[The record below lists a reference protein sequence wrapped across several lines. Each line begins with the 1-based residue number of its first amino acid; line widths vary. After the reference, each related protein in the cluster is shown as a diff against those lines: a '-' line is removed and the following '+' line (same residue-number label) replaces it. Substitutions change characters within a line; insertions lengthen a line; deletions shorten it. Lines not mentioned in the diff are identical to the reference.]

1 MMEDAKKIHF
11 KEFKAISRSILTY
24 DDLDLLIT
32 HIVERICGSLKVM
45 GCSIMLYDEREGQ
58 LFRVASCGISETYL
72 DKGPIFVDDR
82 HSAFITGEPVF
93 IEDFQNDPRVQ
104 YPQEAE
110 KEGITSMLSVPV
122 KHRKAPLGMIRIYHD
137 QVWHPNEDDLDSFSL
152 LADYL
157 GLVIENNGLKNFLE
171 KVKYAMESL
180 PLRMLKG
187 L

>member
-1 MMEDAKKIHF
+1 MEDAIKIQF
-11 KEFKAISRSILTY
+11 NEFKAISRSILAY
-24 DDLDLLIT
+24 DDIDRLII
-32 HIVERICGSLKVM
+32 HIVERICRSLKVM

-58 LFRVASCGISETYL
+58 LFRVASFGISEAYL
-72 DKGPIFVDDR
+72 NKGPIFVDEKF
-82 HSAFITGEPVF
+82 SAFSTNAPVF

-104 YPQEAE
+104 YPEEAR
-110 KEGITSMLSVPV
+110 KEGITSMLSVPIRY
-122 KHRKAPLGMIRIYHD
+122 RKAPLGLIRIYHD
-137 QVWHPNEDDLDSFSL
+137 RIWRLNNEDLEAFSL